1 MNSSPNST
9 GRRAEPRPGPILVED
24 GGESARPKPRDPI
37 LAWMELMEVIEALCP
52 RWPKRPPAIRGSR
65 FRL

>member
-1 MNSSPNST
+1 MSSSPKST
-9 GRRAEPRPGPILVED
+9 GRRAEPRSGPILVEG

-37 LAWMELMEVIEALCP
+37 PAWMQLMEVIEALCP
-52 RWPKRPPAIRGSR
+52 RWPERPAAIRGSR